1 MVFEGR
7 VFGIQLGHEGRAF
20 INRIGAFMKKTKKV
34 FLAFPPWEDTARNW
48 WFATWNRA
56 LTGTQPC

>member
-7 VFGIQLGHEGRAF
+7 VFGIQLGHEGKAL
-20 INRIGAFMKKTKKV
+20 INRTGAFMKKTEEV

-48 WFATWNRA
+48 WFVIRNEA
-56 LTGTQPC
+56 LTRTQPC